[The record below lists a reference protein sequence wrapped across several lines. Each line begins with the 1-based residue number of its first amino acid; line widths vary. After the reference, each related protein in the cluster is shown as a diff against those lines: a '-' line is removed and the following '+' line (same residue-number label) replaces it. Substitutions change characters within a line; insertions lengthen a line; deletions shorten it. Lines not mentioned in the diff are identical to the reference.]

1 MAGYNEIRG
10 LRVKYLSD
18 DPSNAEN
25 GQVWYNSTSGNLR
38 VQGIGIEAFSSATP
52 MPVAKSTY
60 HRAGTMTAGLFCA
73 GAAPPTGSPS
83 FSTTTEEWNGLGFSQ
98 GGAIGTALYTNTGFG
113 TQTAGVSAAGRPTN
127 PTSGDTAATFEYDGS
142 TWTSVNAAN
151 TAARTR
157 QSFGILTA
165 GAMVGGYRQATST
178 YTNATEE
185 YDGTNWTTVTAMPVN
200 ASSANAIGTQT
211 AAIVT
216 ASGAPTV
223 NTNVIAYDGTNWTS
237 SPSMNI
243 ARIRSAAGGTGATST
258 AGLLIGG
265 GPYSPTATATA
276 EKWDGTSFSNS
287 PASLTTA
294 RYGAGLSDGN
304 TNGMMVGGYQ
314 GTAFQSAVE
323 EFNSSTN
330 TITAAAWSAG
340 ANFPTSS
347 SQVAGAGSRDA
358 GLGIGGY
365 PEGSSPT
372 GKSYEYNGVAW
383 SAEATLNPS
392 TGTAGVNAATG
403 TQTACVNAQNTSG
416 GPPYVYT
423 ATGEYDGSSWSNAT
437 ARPTD
442 NYANAACGTQTA
454 GLFFGGASSPTGMSA
469 VTLSYDGTNWTAEE
483 SLSTARR
490 DLAGSGT
497 ATAGLGTAGYT
508 NPPSTYYTNTEE
520 YGGESWTAG
529 GSLLVATRSGQS
541 SGTQG
546 DAIFFGG
553 NTPTKTTA
561 TFGYDGTSWS
571 TRPSLATARTNFG
584 AGATSPVG
592 AAWGAGGYY
601 PGSSPNRTNTTE
613 HFNVETSVAN
623 TSNITTS

>member
-1 MAGYNEIRG
+1 MSTFKEIQGRNIRSYTTNPDNP
-10 LRVKYLSD
+10 L
-18 DPSNAEN
+18 E
-25 GQVWYNSTSGNLR
+25 GQMWYNQTQLKLKGVVASGAWSSSSLMTNVKSYRFGGGTQTAAFAAGGSSLIASTEEYNGSGWSAGGDLGTGRYQGGSAGSLTAGLAFGGYSTDVTNNTEEYNGTAWSEQNNLSTSGY
-38 VQGIGIEAFSSATP
+38 SA
-52 MPVAKSTY
+52 
-60 HRAGTMTAGLFCA
+60 G
-73 GAAPPTGSPS
+73 
-83 FSTTTEEWNGLGFSQ
+83 
-98 GGAIGTALYTNTGFG
+98 GFG
-113 TQTAGVSAAGRPTN
+113 TQTAAVYTNRYAPSLTADTEEYNGTSWSEGNNSSTNRADLGTAGT
-127 PTSGDTAATFEYDGS
+127 
-142 TWTSVNAAN
+142 
-151 TAARTR
+151 
-157 QSFGILTA
+157 LTA
-165 GAMVGGYRQATST
+165 GMIFGGQNPPPSVFS
-178 YTNATEE
+178 ATEL
-185 YDGTNWTTVTAMPVN
+185 YDGTNWTTAPSMN
-200 ASSANAIGTQT
+200 SARSQLGGSGTQT
-211 AAIVT
+211 SAIAFGGRFTPPGSVLRAFT
-216 ASGAPTV
+216 EQ
-223 NTNVIAYDGTNWTS
+223 YDGTSWSEVGDLATARRQVSSTRVETGNTSALAIGGKTS
-237 SPSMNI
+237 S
-243 ARIRSAAGGTGATST
+243 
-258 AGLLIGG
+258 
-265 GPYSPTATATA
+265 ATAAT
-276 EKWDGTSFSNS
+276 EEWNFS
-287 PASLTTA
+287 A
-294 RYGAGLSDGN
+294 
-304 TNGMMVGGYQ
+304 
-314 GTAFQSAVE
+314 
-323 EFNSSTN
+323 N

-508 NPPSTYYTNTEE
+508 NPPSTRYTNTEE

-529 GSLLVATRSGQS
+529 GSLLVATRAGQS
-541 SGTQG
+541 SGTQT

-553 NTPTKTTA
+553 NTPTTTTA

-613 HFNVETSVAN
+613 HFNVET
-623 TSNITTS
+623 TSTNIVDITTS

>member
-1 MAGYNEIRG
+1 MSTFKNIQGRNIRSYTTNPDNP
-10 LRVKYLSD
+10 L
-18 DPSNAEN
+18 E
-25 GQVWYNSTSGNLR
+25 GQMWYNQTELKLKGVTASGAWASSSPMTNAKSYRFGGGTQTAAFAAGGSSLIASTEEYDGSGWSAGGDLGTGRYQGGSAGSLTAGLAFGGYSTDVTNNTEEYNGTAWSEQSDLSTSGY
-38 VQGIGIEAFSSATP
+38 SA
-52 MPVAKSTY
+52 
-60 HRAGTMTAGLFCA
+60 G
-73 GAAPPTGSPS
+73 
-83 FSTTTEEWNGLGFSQ
+83 
-98 GGAIGTALYTNTGFG
+98 GFG
-113 TQTAGVSAAGRPTN
+113 TQTAAVYTNRYAPSLTADTEEYNGTSWSEGNNSSTNRADIGTAGT
-127 PTSGDTAATFEYDGS
+127 
-142 TWTSVNAAN
+142 
-151 TAARTR
+151 
-157 QSFGILTA
+157 LTA
-165 GAMVGGYRQATST
+165 GMIFGGQNPPPSVFS
-178 YTNATEE
+178 ATEL
-185 YDGTNWTTVTAMPVN
+185 YDGTNWTTAPSMN
-200 ASSANAIGTQT
+200 SARGQLGGSGTQT
-211 AAIVT
+211 SAIAFGGRFTPPGSVLRAFT
-216 ASGAPTV
+216 EQYDGTSWSEVGDLATARRQVSSTRVETGNTSALAIGGKASGATAATEEW
-223 NTNVIAYDGTNWTS
+223 NF
-237 SPSMNI
+237 
-243 ARIRSAAGGTGATST
+243 SA
-258 AGLLIGG
+258 
-265 GPYSPTATATA
+265 
-276 EKWDGTSFSNS
+276 
-287 PASLTTA
+287 
-294 RYGAGLSDGN
+294 
-304 TNGMMVGGYQ
+304 
-314 GTAFQSAVE
+314 
-323 EFNSSTN
+323 N

-508 NPPSTYYTNTEE
+508 NPPSTRYTNTEE

-529 GSLLVATRSGQS
+529 GSLLVATRAGQS
-541 SGTQG
+541 SGTQT

-553 NTPTKTTA
+553 NTPTTTTA

-613 HFNVETSVAN
+613 HFNVET
-623 TSNITTS
+623 TSTNIVDITTS